1 MRCSPVW
8 LRRTVRDR
16 EIAGSNPVTS
26 TSPCT
31 GNTQKGTIFIK
42 EISKSDLEKLLNAG
56 VIRNTSRGFV
66 NRKGYHI
73 GYYRT
78 RGCAGKRY
86 IQDYYADKAKSL

>member
-1 MRCSPVW
+1 MRSQVQILSPQ
-8 LRRTVRDR
+8 LH
-16 EIAGSNPVTS
+16 PVQGIYTER
-26 TSPCT
+26 
-31 GNTQKGTIFIK
+31 TIFIK

>member
-1 MRCSPVW
+1 M
-8 LRRTVRDR
+8 
-16 EIAGSNPVTS
+16 
-26 TSPCT
+26 
-31 GNTQKGTIFIK
+31 
-42 EISKSDLEKLLNAG
+42 NAG